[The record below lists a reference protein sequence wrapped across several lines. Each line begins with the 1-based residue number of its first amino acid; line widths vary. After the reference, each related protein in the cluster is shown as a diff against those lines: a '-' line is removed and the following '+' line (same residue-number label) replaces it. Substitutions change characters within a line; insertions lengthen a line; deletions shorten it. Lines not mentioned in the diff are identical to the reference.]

1 MRKFKPNTSTFKMK
15 GYSYPGESPLN
26 QNYGKHHKSGKLKKT
41 EIGPKTKPMVDKD
54 GDGIPLGV
62 DADDNDAMVKTT
74 DKRKPV
80 ESDAKPKSNI
90 KPGKPVE
97 KESEVIQMPNPN
109 VKPPGYGLD
118 R

>member
-1 MRKFKPNTSTFKMK
+1 MPKFKPNPSTFKMK

-26 QNYGKHHKSGKLKKT
+26 QNYGKKSGKLKKT

-54 GDGIPLGV
+54 GDGIPLGI
-62 DADDNDAMVKTT
+62 DINDNDAGVGKKTS
-74 DKRKPV
+74 DKLSID
-80 ESDAKPKSNI
+80 EPKKQKIN

-109 VKPPGYGLD
+109 VKPTGYGLD